1 MKNIIYYTKMYN
13 EVRHIKKWITKGNDG
28 VFMFLLTSNRA
39 CMKNSSIKTIISL
52 YIVWEDEI

>member
-1 MKNIIYYTKMYN
+1 MYN

-28 VFMFLLTSNRA
+28 VFLFLLTSNRA
-39 CMKNSSIKTIISL
+39 CMKNSSIKTIISI